1 MSGTLV
7 YQARM
12 GTGWED
18 GCFPGVFPFLG
29 PLGGCSVIRTSFY
42 SHKGDA
48 GLQHLQ
54 EAGQARDE
62 GLQYL

>member
-1 MSGTLV
+1 
-7 YQARM
+7 M
-12 GTGWED
+12 GTGWKD
-18 GCFPGVFPFLG
+18 GHFPGVFLFLG
-29 PLGGCSVIRTSFY
+29 LLVGGGCSVIRTSFY

-62 GLQYL
+62 GLQHL